1 MKKTMTHLEY
11 NMPWDILDSIIEV
24 KRTNHIGVND
34 RFSYKSRIKDT
45 FKLKQFCKAFIDIVN
60 NISDSYRPLP
70 EDYKLYFPGIW
81 ENFSVRS
88 FGNHICHIDSIC
100 SCYIILNMILL
111 NSSKYLPLFD
121 GVCETI
127 FSICLGNGTIK
138 HPAHMV
144 QELEKLFVDKYAC
157 KTFEAE
163 VNEIKYFKRQ
173 CGPYNNYKLKTL
185 DPTMKNNIIHMCN
198 LYFKCMYMNNTNIR
212 RSEENGRRFFHDGI
226 VEDVIRRIFSIIL

>member
-1 MKKTMTHLEY
+1 MTYLI
-11 NMPWDILDSIIEV
+11 PWDILDSIIEV
-24 KRTNHIGVND
+24 KSKKYIDVKNNC
-34 RFSYKSRIKDT
+34 SYKTCITNISD
-45 FKLKQFCKAFIDIVN
+45 LKHFCNVFIEIVN
-60 NISDSYRPLP
+60 NVSDSYIPLP

-81 ENFSVRS
+81 ENFSVQS
-88 FGNHICHIDSIC
+88 LGHNICHMDSIC
-100 SCYIILNMILL
+100 SCYVILNLILL
-111 NSSKYLPLFD
+111 NPSKYLPLFD

-144 QELEKLFVDKYAC
+144 HELEKLFVDKYAC
-157 KTFEAE
+157 TLPD
-163 VNEIKYFKRQ
+163 VEINQIQSFKRKR
-173 CGPYNNYKLKTL
+173 GPYNNYKLKPL